1 MEAINIV
8 LHFTVEFYGLFVL
21 CIEVDIS
28 CNCCASVQACC
39 NSLVPQN
46 VQRQFLVAVKG
57 LSNIQFNTVDIIS
70 TDAVRL
76 HKMLV

>member
-1 MEAINIV
+1 M

-21 CIEVDIS
+21 WIEVDIS
-28 CNCCASVQACC
+28 CNCCASVQACY

-57 LSNIQFNTVDIIS
+57 LSNIQFNAVDIIS